1 VFLQVV
7 IAILCLA
14 ITLNFAHFILS
25 RVPHVMLSNA
35 NEPYLTLSLILL
47 TRGHPAISHQSWL
60 FSHRFHLESV
70 REDQH
75 RIRLPLGL
83 FNKTPELDGHRYGT
97 YIRGDVMWRCD
108 RLNGEELSMLVINN
122 VKFKVRACI
131 CRAWC

>member
-47 TRGHPAISHQSWL
+47 TTRPPRYIASILVVCLIGFTWSLSGKTSTEFVFPWVYSIRHLSWTATGMVPIYAGML
-60 FSHRFHLESV
+60 C
-70 REDQH
+70 
-75 RIRLPLGL
+75 
-83 FNKTPELDGHRYGT
+83 
-97 YIRGDVMWRCD
+97 GDVID
-108 RLNGEELSMLVINN
+108 
-122 VKFKVRACI
+122 
-131 CRAWC
+131 